1 MYTGAISHEQDV
13 EYNSSDISQA
23 DSSSSIVKAA
33 QDFMQAKNEM
43 DVQTQL
49 YQKGMDNTLDQ
60 ATQDANAAFET
71 LQQAQTD
78 SKVKL
83 VDTDNIQTAEDQLL
97 KMSNDDI
104 TAKVDVEA
112 DTSEAESDIENL
124 QNVSG
129 STVTLNCDVS
139 NEGSF
144 EQAKSTIE
152 SMPSDTTA
160 TIDME
165 VNGEEDVEKA
175 TELIESAPTNGAK
188 LVVDCEVNNK
198 EEFDELMQA
207 QSTANSKGANV
218 EVHAS
223 IKGVDVDSAATAD
236 TEVPVKGKLEIE
248 PYSGDAVEVNASDN
262 LMMFYP
268 DAGSMKRYS
277 SAVHL
282 PYAFG
287 IKNRDFFGLQAFI
300 KEYLITY
307 FKRDFFKLSTD
318 EVQELYTISMDIQ
331 LGEGNYD
338 ISPILKMDMPCLAQT
353 FIRKM
358 KNFKRLL
365 VCVMQLLWY

>member
-144 EQAKSTIE
+144 E
-152 SMPSDTTA
+152 
-160 TIDME
+160 
-165 VNGEEDVEKA
+165 
-175 TELIESAPTNGAK
+175 
-188 LVVDCEVNNK
+188 
-198 EEFDELMQA
+198 
-207 QSTANSKGANV
+207 
-218 EVHAS
+218 
-223 IKGVDVDSAATAD
+223 
-236 TEVPVKGKLEIE
+236 
-248 PYSGDAVEVNASDN
+248 
-262 LMMFYP
+262 
-268 DAGSMKRYS
+268 
-277 SAVHL
+277 
-282 PYAFG
+282 
-287 IKNRDFFGLQAFI
+287 
-300 KEYLITY
+300 
-307 FKRDFFKLSTD
+307 
-318 EVQELYTISMDIQ
+318 
-331 LGEGNYD
+331 
-338 ISPILKMDMPCLAQT
+338 
-353 FIRKM
+353 
-358 KNFKRLL
+358 
-365 VCVMQLLWY
+365 